1 MLAKRRPGPSG
12 ALPRTVL
19 RMDLTGATAL
29 VTGSNRG
36 IGRAISEALAER
48 PLDLL
53 LCGMRAPEKFS
64 PIAVPTGGAK
74 EVRPVTMDLSSRETI
89 DRSCD
94 DLPPVDLLV
103 NNAGLMTGGLLE
115 DQEMADVYAMFQ
127 VNLVGLVHVTRRLL
141 PGMVERG
148 RGKIVNNA
156 SISGYA
162 WFPAVTTY
170 AASKTGVVAFSEALR
185 RELDGTG
192 VGVLHLVTPGVA
204 TDMLDDTREVYGRHM
219 SADAWDDVPPEEW
232 AGKVLRAI
240 ENDDHVLGPGGKL
253 ALAKLA
259 SRGPAA
265 LMDAI

>member
-1 MLAKRRPGPSG
+1 
-12 ALPRTVL
+12 
-19 RMDLTGATAL
+19 MDLTGATAL

-36 IGRAISEALAER
+36 IGRAITEALAAR

-53 LCGMRAPEKFS
+53 LCGMRSPERFT
-64 PIAVPTGGAK
+64 PLEVPPGGAR
-74 EVRPVTMDLSSRETI
+74 EVRPVAVDLSSRESI
-89 DRSCD
+89 DRACD
-94 DLPPVDLLV
+94 GLPPLDLLV

-115 DQEMADVYAMFQ
+115 EQEMADVYAMFQ
-127 VNLVGLVHVTRRLL
+127 VNLVGLVHVTSRVL

-162 WFPAVTTY
+162 WFPAATTY
-170 AASKTGVVAFSEALR
+170 AASKTGVVAFSESLR

-192 VGVLHLVTPGVA
+192 VDVLHLVTPGVA
-204 TDMLDDTREVYGRHM
+204 TDMLDDTREIYGRHM
-219 SADAWDDVPPEEW
+219 AADAWDDVPPQEW

-240 ENDDHVLGPGGKL
+240 ENDDHVLGPGGRL

-259 SRGPAA
+259 SRGPGV
-265 LMDAI
+265 LIDAISKRMFSRERR